1 MLNIEGGHKSSY
13 SRKIK
18 VIVLRSGKNNVVQ
31 KGLTLAFKKYHDK
44 FDVEYISIG
53 K

>member
-1 MLNIEGGHKSSY
+1 MEIGGRAY
-13 SRKIK
+13 YRKIK

-31 KGLTLAFKKYHDK
+31 KGLDLAFKKYNDR
-44 FDVEYISIG
+44 FEVEYISIG